1 MKMIVFSSFKT
12 FPSLS
17 PPPSSSSIAEEK
29 KNEGND
35 HYKAQNYTHALRS
48 YSDAIALCPETP
60 AFYGN
65 RSACYMMLN
74 QYKDALNDARQS
86 VQLDNTFEKGYVRIA
101 KCCIA
106 LGDATGAEQAV
117 LKVLALAPTSTAVA
131 LESVQCKKLRQF
143 EETSAACYAQQDYR
157 TAVYHVDG
165 CLKIAPAC
173 MRLKLLKAE
182 CLAFL
187 GRVEEAGDLAVSCM
201 HIEPSNADAIY
212 VRGLCLYYSDN
223 LDKGLVHFQRTL
235 TLDPDHSKARNLR
248 VKAKSLKEKKQTGN
262 ELYTAGKF
270 REAQVVYTDALTVD
284 PLNKDI
290 NSKLYY
296 NRALVNVK
304 CGNIN
309 DAIRDCT
316 AALAINGG
324 YLKALLMRARC
335 HNDMKNWEECV
346 KDYEQALTLEKTAA
360 TNNLLKAAKLE
371 LKKSKRKDYYKILGI
386 ERNATDHE
394 VKKAYR
400 KRALVHHPD
409 RHSNASDE
417 VKLLEECK
425 FKEVGE
431 AYAVLSDARK
441 RSRYD
446 NGQDLDDEPGGGHG
460 EW

>member
-1 MKMIVFSSFKT
+1 MFSHR
-12 FPSLS
+12 
-17 PPPSSSSIAEEK
+17 IAEEK
-29 KNEGND
+29 KNAGND
-35 HYKAQNYTHALRS
+35 QYKAQNYSHALRC
-48 YSDAIALCPETP
+48 YSDAIALCPDAP
-60 AFYGN
+60 AYYGN
-65 RSACYMMLN
+65 RAACHMMLSD
-74 QYKDALNDARQS
+74 YKAALLDARQS
-86 VQLDNTFEKGYVRIA
+86 VQLDATFEKGYVRIA

-106 LGDATGAEQAV
+106 LGDATAAEQAV
-117 LKVLALAPTSTAVA
+117 LKVLALSPTSTAVA
-131 LESVQCKKLRQF
+131 LESYQCKQLRQF
-143 EETSAACYAQQDYR
+143 EETASSCYAQQDYR

-165 CLKIAPAC
+165 FLKIAPAC

-187 GRVEEAGDLAVSCM
+187 GRIDEAGDLAVSCM
-201 HIEPSNADAIY
+201 QIDPSNADAIY

-235 TLDPDHSKARNLR
+235 ALDPDHSKARGLR
-248 VKAKSLKEKKQTGN
+248 LKAKSLKEKKEKGN
-262 ELYTAGKF
+262 ELYTSGKY
-270 REAQVVYTDALTVD
+270 REAQVVYTEALAVD
-284 PLNKDI
+284 SLNKDI
-290 NSKLYY
+290 NSKLFY

-309 DAIRDCT
+309 DAIRDCS
-316 AALAINGG
+316 AALEINSV

-335 HNDMKNWEECV
+335 QNDMKNFEECV
-346 KDYEQALTLEKTAA
+346 KDYEQALKLEKTMAIK
-360 TNNLLKAAKLE
+360 NLLKEAKLA

-386 ERNATDHE
+386 ERNATEHE

-417 VKLLEECK
+417 MKLQEECK
-425 FKEVGE
+425 FKELGE

-446 NGQDLDDEPGGGHG
+446 NGQDLDDEPGHG
-460 EW
+460 KNKLFFFYYAT